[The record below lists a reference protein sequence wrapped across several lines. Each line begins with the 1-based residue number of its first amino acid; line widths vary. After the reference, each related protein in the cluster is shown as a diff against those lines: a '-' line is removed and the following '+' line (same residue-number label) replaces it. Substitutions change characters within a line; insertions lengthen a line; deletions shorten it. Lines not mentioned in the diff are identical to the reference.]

1 MNAAPDAQLR
11 LLDLQGIDAALD
23 RLHHR
28 MKTLP
33 EIADAVRLS
42 ERVSEL
48 RDQLVLAET
57 EEGDIARE
65 QAKAEADVEQVRA
78 RAARD
83 QQRLDGGSVGSAKE
97 LESLQHEIGSLAKRQ
112 SDLEDAVLE
121 VMERREAVQ
130 SEVEAVRRELT
141 GVEAELAEV
150 ERRRDDQL
158 AQLEGEAA
166 VARAERD
173 LLAPEIAPELLT
185 LYDKIRAAS
194 GGVGAAALHRGRCE
208 GCHLQLT
215 NADLSA
221 LRAAPEDEVV
231 RCEECRRILV
241 RTAESGL

>member
-11 LLDLQGIDAALD
+11 LLDLQALD
-23 RLHHR
+23 ATIDRLAHR
-28 MKTLP
+28 RRTLP
-33 EIADAVRLS
+33 EHAEVSRLS
-42 ERVSEL
+42 ERAAEL
-48 RDQLVLAET
+48 RTAVVLAET

-65 QAKAEADVEQVRA
+65 QTKAEGDVEQVRS

-83 QQRLDGGSVGSAKE
+83 QQRLDAGTVGSAKE

-130 SEVEAVRRELT
+130 SELEATRRELAVIEGELT
-141 GVEAELAEV
+141 EAQ
-150 ERRRDDQL
+150 RRRDEQVSQID
-158 AQLEGEAA
+158 GEAA
-166 VARAERD
+166 AATADRARLAPD
-173 LLAPEIAPELLT
+173 VDPPLLA
-185 LYDKIRAAS
+185 LYDKIRAS
-194 GGVGAAALHRGRCE
+194 SDGVGAAALQRGRCE

-215 NADLSA
+215 NADLNA

-241 RTAESGL
+241 RTPESGL

>member
-1 MNAAPDAQLR
+1 VNAAPDAQLR

-33 EIADAVRLS
+33 EIVDAARLS

-166 VARAERD
+166 AARAERD